1 MATVTLLVLDETKG
15 AHRAVESGDLVVDAE
30 GDPVDFS
37 QTLDEVLVAGLR
49 LTGCVAQAAARNSV
63 AA

>member
-15 AHRAVESGDLVVDAE
+15 AHKAVESGDLVVDAE

-37 QTLDEVLVAGLR
+37 QTL
-49 LTGCVAQAAARNSV
+49 SV
-63 AA
+63 VPQSGEQS